1 MSISI
6 QALANA
12 YTVLLKKLRWLSER
26 YRKDERAGE
35 FWGSARAKV
44 CGASWIKPHAHWF
57 ECAEQSSGAL
67 PKPIEFNIS
76 RRYLP
81 STQLAES
88 FAPPAIGAT
97 NLAQAV
103 EVA

>member
-6 QALANA
+6 QALATA
-12 YTVLLKKLRWLSER
+12 YTVLLKKLRAMSQN
-26 YRKDERAGE
+26 YRKDGRAGE
-35 FWGSARAKV
+35 FWATARMKV
-44 CGASWIKPHAHWF
+44 CGAAWTKSHAHWF
-57 ECAEQSSGAL
+57 EGGEPSTAL
-67 PKPIEFNIS
+67 PQPIEFNIS

-97 NLAQAV
+97 NLVQAV